1 MIPFFKNNQA
11 FKCLRAQYRNPN
23 WGKACLSSLA
33 YTLKQFNT
41 LKEFRLKCVFDSWRS
56 DRDEAK
62 DVFDALTGHV
72 SLEKITLK
80 GIVLGRESCASLT
93 ELLQRPRV
101 NPISIRLRSTTI
113 DDAGVNILSAGFGGN
128 SLSAL
133 AVRDN
138 LSSMS

>member
-1 MIPFFKNNQA
+1 
-11 FKCLRAQYRNPN
+11 
-23 WGKACLSSLA
+23 
-33 YTLKQFNT
+33 LKQFNT